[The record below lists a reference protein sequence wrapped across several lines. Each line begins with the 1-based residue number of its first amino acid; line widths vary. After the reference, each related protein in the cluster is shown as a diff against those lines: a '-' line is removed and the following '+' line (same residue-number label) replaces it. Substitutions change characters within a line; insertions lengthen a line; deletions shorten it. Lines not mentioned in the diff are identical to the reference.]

1 MDPFESLA
9 LPVELEA
16 LSLQYNCG
24 ALTIVPVVNLGV
36 EHDEGVVMKRLAEF
50 WLFGFCCGI
59 CVCLFIQYLNR

>member
-1 MDPFESLA
+1 
-9 LPVELEA
+9 
-16 LSLQYNCG
+16 
-24 ALTIVPVVNLGV
+24 LTIVPVVNLGV